1 MACITIARSQDR
13 KNRGMWHADVLMLT
27 RRDTEA
33 LNTVATD
40 KQALLRHASDNTN
53 AL

>member
-1 MACITIARSQDR
+1 
-13 KNRGMWHADVLMLT
+13 MWHAGVLMLT

-40 KQALLRHASDNTN
+40 KQALLRHDASDNTN